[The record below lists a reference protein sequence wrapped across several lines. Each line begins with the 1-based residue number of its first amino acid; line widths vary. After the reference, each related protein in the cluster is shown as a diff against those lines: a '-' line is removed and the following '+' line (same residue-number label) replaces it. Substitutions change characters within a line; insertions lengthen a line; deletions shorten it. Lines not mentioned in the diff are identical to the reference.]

1 MSKRASSVLAALSV
15 MALALAFAGAASAN
29 CGADHQSVSLPT
41 TTAQTGPAPVTP
53 VPHAPQAP
61 QTGG

>member
-1 MSKRASSVLAALSV
+1 MSKRVAPVLAGLAVALLG
-15 MALALAFAGAASAN
+15 LALAGPASAD

-41 TTAQTGPAPVTP
+41 TTAQTGPAPMTP

>member
-1 MSKRASSVLAALSV
+1 MSQRASSVLAGLAVAL
-15 MALALAFAGAASAN
+15 LGIAFASSASAD

-41 TTAQTGPAPVTP
+41 TTAQTGPAPMTP
-53 VPHAPQAP
+53 VPQGPQAP